1 MVALPGLALHCGG
14 FVGNGEQ
21 GEEADA
27 AGSAQDALPE
37 RGTNASDTSA
47 GDAALDAGSDGGDW
61 VRVLAPQP
69 ATDGGADAAPPA
81 VFARSLVKFGGT
93 EGQLVFSGTLRG
105 ALGTGK
111 GNVADGLDT
120 LLVYLNPAGETQ
132 RVEVD
137 SKPGP
142 QIGDSILTT
151 DAQGLFALSLV
162 GADKQTNA
170 RFAKGV
176 GSFGAP
182 QVLGDTRDSGFIA
195 RGQGDRVLYAGNKDN
210 GDLLIG
216 NITDTAVATEKI
228 GNVLISA
235 AGRFGAD
242 FVLAGAGEL
251 SMAALPTCYALP
263 SQLKHMVFG
272 LEAAGLLLDKPETR
286 CSFRGLVTGA
296 AVSIDA
302 VAEIPAVPNGD
313 AGDNGFLLV
322 AGRAKGAFYYFLG
335 DLPLLDSDGRP
346 FAFGYQTFDAGP
358 NGALFLLTLD
368 RSGAFLGMRLLPRN
382 FNDAESYVRALTGRA
397 DGSIVMAGSLN
408 APVNFGGG
416 ALAYAGG
423 GDGFVATLNHDLSHR
438 WSTSFGDGNNQSVN
452 AVAPGDKDTL
462 YIAGVAN
469 GALGLRGAVIPPG
482 VQSAYVAKITAP

>member
-1 MVALPGLALHCGG
+1 MVALPVLALHCGG
-14 FVGNGEQ
+14 FVGNGDEGQ
-21 GEEADA
+21 VPDA
-27 AGSAQDALPE
+27 GGSAQDALAE
-37 RGTNASDTSA
+37 RDTNENVRPA
-47 GDAALDAGSDGGDW
+47 GDAALDAGSVGGDW
-61 VRVLAPQP
+61 VTVLAPQP

-105 ALGTGK
+105 ALAAGK
-111 GNVADGLDT
+111 GNVSDGLDT

-132 RVEVD
+132 RIEVD

-142 QIGDSILTT
+142 QFGDSILTT
-151 DAQGLFALSLV
+151 EAQGLFALSLV

-176 GSFGAP
+176 GSFGAA
-182 QVLGDTRDSGFIA
+182 QVLSDTRDGGFIA
-195 RGQGDRVLYAGNKDN
+195 RGLGNRVLYAGNKDN
-210 GDLLIG
+210 GELLIG
-216 NITDTAVATEKI
+216 NITDTTVATEKI
-228 GNVLISA
+228 GNALIAA

-242 FVLAGAGEL
+242 LVLAGAGEL
-251 SMAALPTCYALP
+251 SIAALPTCYALP
-263 SQLKHMVFG
+263 SPLKHLVFG
-272 LEAAGLLLDKPETR
+272 LEAAGLLLDKPDAR

-302 VAEIPAVPNGD
+302 VAEIPAAPHD

-322 AGRAKGAFYYFLG
+322 VGRAKGAFYYFLG
-335 DLPLLDSDGRP
+335 DALLEGDGRP
-346 FAFGYQTFDAGP
+346 IAIGYEAFDAGP
-358 NGALFLLTLD
+358 NGSLFLLRLD
-368 RSGAFLGMRLLPRN
+368 RKGAFLGMRLLRRN
-382 FNDAESYVRALTGRA
+382 FNDADSYVRALTGRA

-408 APVNFGGG
+408 APMDFGGG

-423 GDGFVATLNHDLSHR
+423 SDGFVATLNHDLSHR
-438 WSTSFGDGNNQSVN
+438 WSTSFGDGNDQTVN

-482 VQSAYVAKITAP
+482 VQSAYVARITAP